1 MGLNFYR
8 RREILTKKTFK
19 EIENSEDNPSEIK
32 YAIFREIKELH
43 HKARLDK
50 PEDLE
55 DYNVNNENAQRY
67 RALLKIWWSI
77 PYGLDFIPYNIN
89 KGKTFG
95 ALNKYV

>member
-19 EIENSEDNPSEIK
+19 E
-32 YAIFREIKELH
+32 
-43 HKARLDK
+43 
-50 PEDLE
+50 
-55 DYNVNNENAQRY
+55 
-67 RALLKIWWSI
+67 LLKIWWSI